1 LCCPGRER
9 GKVSVDQ
16 NSAIKERKSRR
27 RRHRFSKY
35 GIKPWCTAGGFLFF
49 MWPTGCTFYGA
60 PHAIYEASAGE
71 NTNYHHT
78 QRRFKVIDAHR
89 NACYILRNLL
99 SEPFHHFE
107 FVEVGI
113 QNKI

>member
-1 LCCPGRER
+1 MSQNARSAPAAAIFITARHFYSFVLPGEGKR
-9 GKVSVDQ
+9 GKVSADQ

-27 RRHRFSKY
+27 RRRFSKY

-71 NTNYHHT
+71 NTNYRHT
-78 QRRFKVIDAHR
+78 AS
-89 NACYILRNLL
+89 L
-99 SEPFHHFE
+99 
-107 FVEVGI
+107 
-113 QNKI
+113 